1 MGMNTITID
10 ILPKGIQYIFSN
22 GTWKFDGI
30 SNIYYE
36 MVLKFIK
43 KLKLK
48 KLETNYYT
56 NHKSIDIRILERNN
70 MLIAI
75 RVEGLV
81 QCFDNVVE
89 DCYKMA
95 ESLSKLFEPRF
106 CVLGV
111 NIKYGSYE
119 QYSINVKQLY
129 QKNKLV

>member
-10 ILPKGIQYIFSN
+10 ILPKQIQYNFSN

-30 SNIYYE
+30 SNISYV
-36 MVLKFIK
+36 MVLKFI
-43 KLKLK
+43 K

-89 DCYKMA
+89 DCYKTA
-95 ESLSKLFEPRF
+95 KSLSELFEFRF
-106 CVLGV
+106 CVL
-111 NIKYGSYE
+111 
-119 QYSINVKQLY
+119 
-129 QKNKLV
+129 